1 MKKRFKSA
9 CGLLFFFV
17 VRGAERLLSVR
28 GLHRILNS
36 FVFVRA
42 VVNTAFKK
50 TKQPPPLPNFLQTPG
65 TRRTARQSHQNRYLN
80 HFLEFFPER
89 LGETKWMDRCR
100 IEGLDHLRQARQGG
114 RPVVLAFCHFG
125 SFFLLRFWLRA
136 AGFPAATFVGG
147 NSAARTGLMQFKD
160 RFSPFP
166 EIPTAF
172 YQDQLREAAEFL
184 AAGNPLL
191 VSIDMPAGK
200 QMSVPVCKGWSFKM
214 ATGAIRL
221 AIRHRAE
228 LIPCSIVD
236 EGRWRFHIE
245 LGRPVPGK
253 FLAADAD
260 RACAGRHLLDE
271 LLPRFRNHPR
281 QCLNQLTQ
289 CFQPASPAVTMENH
303 PDELLNSRQSAAR

>member
-9 CGLLFFFV
+9 CGLLFFFA
-17 VRGAERLLSVR
+17 VRAAERLLSVR

-36 FVFVRA
+36 FAFVRA

-50 TKQPPPLPNFLQTPG
+50 VKRFPPLPDFLRTPG
-65 TRRTARQSHQNRYLN
+65 TRRTARQSRQNRYLN

-89 LGETKWMDRCR
+89 LAETEWMDRCR
-100 IEGLDHLRQARQGG
+100 IEGLDRLLQARQGS

-125 SFFLLRFWLRA
+125 SYFLLRFWLRA

-147 NSAARTGLMQFKD
+147 NSAARAGLTRFED

-172 YQDQLREAAEFL
+172 YQDQLRAAVEFL
-184 AAGNPLL
+184 AARNPLL
-191 VSIDMPAGK
+191 VSIDMPVGK
-200 QMSVPVCKGWSFKM
+200 QMNVPFGEGWTFRM

-245 LGRPVPGK
+245 LGRPVPEK
-253 FLAADAD
+253 LLAADAD
-260 RACAGRHLLDE
+260 WVCAGKHLLDE
-271 LLPRFRNHPR
+271 QLPRFRNHPR
-281 QCLNQLTQ
+281 QCLNQLIE
-289 CFQPASPAVTMENH
+289 CFQPAPSAVPMGNH
-303 PDELLNSRQSAAR
+303 PDELLDPHQFKAR